1 MVYKLPPR
9 FNYWNWDNF
18 SSNIILRYSSF
29 SILGFCF
36 LYFAGTNGWI
46 RNWFIFTLQTLK
58 LIYSLSSN
66 SFRCFEGV
74 WNLAESVFCE
84 IIWYFLDYFEIY
96 FWYFVF
102 HILQKFCINDV
113 RNTILA
119 PLFLHFIFGQL
130 SLFSFFL
137 LHFTFYRMPFTT
149 LDLHFANPEQ

>member
-1 MVYKLPPR
+1 M
-9 FNYWNWDNF
+9 
-18 SSNIILRYSSF
+18 
-29 SILGFCF
+29 
-36 LYFAGTNGWI
+36 YFAGTNGWI

-113 RNTILA
+113 LNTILA
-119 PLFLHFIFGQL
+119 PFF
-130 SLFSFFL
+130 SLFSL
-137 LHFTFYRMPFTT
+137 LASFCRSWTVMMTPSPYWQSQGNPNLLWRFIIQQWCT
-149 LDLHFANPEQ
+149 LGQFHE

>member
-1 MVYKLPPR
+1 MDG
-9 FNYWNWDNF
+9 WC
-18 SSNIILRYSSF
+18 IILSSRETPHQHNDRWCPLTSYVHCTIQLLLLISCFRINKISVHVPCIFYILELDYESKKTKQVLGIQASSMFSNTEIKTISLLILTHSSF

-84 IIWYFLDYFEIY
+84 II
-96 FWYFVF
+96 
-102 HILQKFCINDV
+102 
-113 RNTILA
+113 
-119 PLFLHFIFGQL
+119 
-130 SLFSFFL
+130 
-137 LHFTFYRMPFTT
+137 
-149 LDLHFANPEQ
+149 